1 MTVLQAY
8 QTDLLKELYQ
18 GKGLSPEAVSELRI
32 ATDLDLLAT
41 KQVTHSIYGSDG
53 EASVA

>member
-8 QTDLLKELYQ
+8 QTDPLKELYQ

-32 ATDLDLLAT
+32 ATDLDLRAT
-41 KQVTHSIYGSDG
+41 KQVTHLW
-53 EASVA
+53 